1 MRIAVPREIT
11 PGERRVALTPDM
23 VARLIKGGHAI
34 SIQTGAGESAGF
46 ADAAYAAVGAT
57 MVREPAALYRDAD
70 AILKVQRPIWSFAA
84 EASEAELYR
93 QGAVLIAF
101 LKPGTD
107 AGALD
112 KLAARGVTALAME
125 LVPRISR
132 AQSMDALSSQATIA
146 GYKAALLA
154 ANALPKFF
162 PMLMTAA
169 GTIRP
174 AKVLVIGDGVAGL
187 QAIATAKR
195 LGAVVEAFDTRPAVE
210 EQVKSLGAKFV
221 SLELES
227 HDAEDAGGYAK
238 ALSADHLRREMDL
251 IARHVSEADAVITT
265 AQIPGRPAPVLITQ
279 ETLGAMRPGSVI
291 VDLAA
296 ESGGNCEASQPGR
309 TEVVKGVTV
318 MAPLNLPSEL
328 AVHASQ
334 MYARNVTSL
343 VELIAP
349 KGTLNIDMNDEI
361 IRGACVTHAGQVL
374 YPPGR
379 PASAP
384 SQPGAAK

>member
-1 MRIAVPREIT
+1 MRIVVPREIT

-23 VARLIKGGHAI
+23 VTRLIKGGHTV
-34 SIQTGAGESAGF
+34 SVQTGAGESAGF
-46 ADAAYAAVGAT
+46 TDAAYAAAGAT
-57 MVREPAALYRDAD
+57 LVREPAALYRDAD
-70 AILKVQRPIWSFAA
+70 AIAKVQRPIWSFAA

-93 QGAVLIAF
+93 PGAVLIAF
-101 LKPGTD
+101 LKPGND
-107 AGALD
+107 PSALD
-112 KLAARGVTALAME
+112 KLAARNVTALAME

-146 GYKAALLA
+146 GYKAALLG

-174 AKVLVIGDGVAGL
+174 AKVLVIGAGVAGL

-210 EQVKSLGAKFV
+210 DQVKSLGAKFV
-221 SLELES
+221 SLELEQ
-227 HDAEDAGGYAK
+227 HAAEDAGGYAK
-238 ALSADHLRREMDL
+238 ALSADHLRREMEL
-251 IARHVSEADAVITT
+251 IAKHVAEADVVITT

-279 ETLGAMRPGSVI
+279 EMLGAMKAGSVI

-328 AVHASQ
+328 ALHASQ

-343 VELIAP
+343 IELIAP
-349 KGTLNIDMNDEI
+349 KGTLTIDMNDEI
-361 IRGACVTHAGQVL
+361 VRGACVTHAGQVL
-374 YPPGR
+374 H
-379 PASAP
+379 PAGQSAAP
-384 SQPGAAK
+384 SQTGAAK

>member
-1 MRIAVPREIT
+1 
-11 PGERRVALTPDM
+11 
-23 VARLIKGGHAI
+23 
-34 SIQTGAGESAGF
+34 
-46 ADAAYAAVGAT
+46 
-57 MVREPAALYRDAD
+57 
-70 AILKVQRPIWSFAA
+70 
-84 EASEAELYR
+84 
-93 QGAVLIAF
+93 
-101 LKPGTD
+101 
-107 AGALD
+107 
-112 KLAARGVTALAME
+112 
-125 LVPRISR
+125 

-146 GYKAALLA
+146 GYKAALLG

-174 AKVLVIGDGVAGL
+174 AKVLVIGAGVAGL

-210 EQVKSLGAKFV
+210 DQVKSLGAKFV
-221 SLELES
+221 SLELEQ
-227 HDAEDAGGYAK
+227 HAAEDAGGYAK
-238 ALSADHLRREMDL
+238 ALSADHLRREMEL
-251 IARHVSEADAVITT
+251 IAKHVAEADVVITT

-279 ETLGAMRPGSVI
+279 EMLGAMKAGSVI

-328 AVHASQ
+328 ALHASQ

-343 VELIAP
+343 IELIAP
-349 KGTLNIDMNDEI
+349 KGTLTIDMNDEI
-361 IRGACVTHAGQVL
+361 VRGACVTHAGQVL
-374 YPPGR
+374 H
-379 PASAP
+379 PAGQSAAP
-384 SQPGAAK
+384 SQTGAAK